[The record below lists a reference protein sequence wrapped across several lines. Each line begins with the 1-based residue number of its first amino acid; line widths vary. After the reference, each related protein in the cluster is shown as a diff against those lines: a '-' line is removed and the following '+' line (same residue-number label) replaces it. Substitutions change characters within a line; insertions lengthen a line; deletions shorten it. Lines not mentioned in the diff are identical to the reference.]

1 MFEFS
6 CIFVGVVLPALLR
19 LLRLATCRCGLSW
32 IARCGVDQTPNL
44 VVVTLRLF
52 DEEVAPVNRNKPPNK
67 VDGGQKLDETDS
79 QLGLVDVRIAKA
91 SANHR
96 ADAW

>member
-1 MFEFS
+1 M
-6 CIFVGVVLPALLR
+6 
-19 LLRLATCRCGLSW
+19 
-32 IARCGVDQTPNL
+32 
-44 VVVTLRLF
+44 VTLRLF

-79 QLGLVDVRIAKA
+79 QLGLVDVRITKA
-91 SANHR
+91 SANHG